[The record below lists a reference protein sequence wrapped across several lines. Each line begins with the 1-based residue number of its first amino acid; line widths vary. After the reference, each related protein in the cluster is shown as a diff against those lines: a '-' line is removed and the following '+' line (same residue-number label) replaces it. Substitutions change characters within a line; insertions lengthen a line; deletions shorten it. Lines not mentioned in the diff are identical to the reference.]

1 MLGEIKRY
9 QIRNQ
14 LGEGAMAKVYEA
26 YDPRID
32 RHLAIKVLRNE
43 LCVDHEYIVRF
54 LREARAVGALSHPH
68 IVTIYDVDEFNNVP
82 FIVMELL
89 EGIPLSVL
97 MNSGKKFSL
106 EEIVQI
112 GRQLASGLDYAHS
125 RGIVHRDVKPSNMIC
140 SPTDLNIK
148 ITDFGIAHFD
158 DNDLT
163 QHTRVGD
170 LLGTPQYMSPEQLE
184 GIKIDGRSDLFSV
197 GVVLYQ
203 LLTGERPFAG
213 NNVAT
218 LMYQITHIEP
228 KSVNEFNKE
237 IPNTLVQIVKKLLH
251 KDPKKR
257 FQTGREL
264 DEALAIALNKN
275 TRKLPVQEQ
284 RIVPI
289 RVKWSL
295 LMASIV
301 SISMLASMVFIF
313 NKQYYALSEQMN
325 QFGNSLVKFVAGES
339 AIPLLSEDWVS
350 IELFVQEASQRQKFA
365 YLTIIDHDG
374 TVRGA
379 SNSKEIGKSYA
390 GPAGEASDQNI
401 EILKV
406 FENVFNHNTKILD
419 YHAPILFQAKEIG
432 QVHLG
437 IPQTSLRQ
445 ITELSL
451 YLMAALLAV
460 TIIVVVVFSYILG
473 RYFSQSINIVKKSM
487 EQIIEG
493 RFHQRIEKHQND
505 EFGQLYDTFNLMS
518 ETLQRY
524 KIMQSKNSRT
534 PSLREKTVS
543 APNINAQQTTINNS
557 YQPPT
562 RTVVSS
568 DHVRTKVI
576 VSKDMPA
583 NQDQQQSHDL

>member
-32 RHLAIKVLRNE
+32 RHLAIKVLRSE

-68 IVTIYDVDEFNNVP
+68 IVTVYDVDEFNNIP

-97 MNSGKKFSL
+97 MNSGKKFTL

-140 SPTDLNIK
+140 SPSDLNIK

-158 DNDLT
+158 DIELT

-228 KSVNEFNKE
+228 KSVSEFDKD
-237 IPNTLVQIVKKLLH
+237 IPNTLVQIVRKLLN

-264 DEALAIALNKN
+264 EEALAICLDKG

-295 LMASIV
+295 LMATIV

-313 NKQYYALSEQMN
+313 NKQYYALSDQMN

-350 IELFVQEASQRQKFA
+350 IELFVQEASQRQKFS

-374 TVRGA
+374 IVRGS
-379 SNSKEIGKSYA
+379 SNNKDIGKPYG
-390 GPAGEASDQNI
+390 GPVGKPSDDKI

-406 FENVFNHNTKILD
+406 FENVFKKQTKIFD
-419 YHAPILFQAKEIG
+419 YHAPILFQSKEIG

-437 IPQTSLRQ
+437 ISQTSLDQ

-451 YLMAALLAV
+451 FLMAALLAV

-473 RYFSQSINIVKKSM
+473 RYFSQSIYVVKKSM

-518 ETLQRY
+518 ETLQRQ
-524 KIMQSKNSRT
+524 KIYQSKLART
-534 PSLREKTVS
+534 PSLQEKAS
-543 APNINAQQTTINNS
+543 ASQRQAAPNNVTGS
-557 YQPPT
+557 DT
-562 RTVVSS
+562 RTTLAY
-568 DHVRTKVI
+568 DQVRTKVI
-576 VSKDMPA
+576 LSNDHPSAKGPHP
-583 NQDQQQSHDL
+583 QDVK

>member
-1 MLGEIKRY
+1 MQAEIKRY

-43 LCVDHEYIVRF
+43 LCIDHEYIVRF
-54 LREARAVGALSHPH
+54 LREAKAVGALSHPH
-68 IVTIYDVDEFNNVP
+68 IVTVYDVDEYNNVP

-97 MNSGKKFSL
+97 MNSGKNFSL
-106 EEIVQI
+106 EEIVTI
-112 GRQLASGLDYAHS
+112 GKQLASGLDYAHS
-125 RGIVHRDVKPSNMIC
+125 RGIVHRDVKPSNIIC
-140 SPTDLNIK
+140 SAAEINVK

-184 GIKIDGRSDLFSV
+184 GTKIDGRSDLFSV

-203 LLTGERPFAG
+203 LLSGERPFAG

-228 KSVNEFNKE
+228 KSVGEFNKD
-237 IPNTLVQIVKKLLH
+237 IPATLVNIVQKLLH

-257 FQTGREL
+257 FQTGKEL
-264 DEALAIALNKN
+264 EEALSVCLEKN
-275 TRKLPVQEQ
+275 AKKLMVQSN

-301 SISMLASMVFIF
+301 SIAMLASIAIIF
-313 NKQYYALSEQMN
+313 NKQYHALTDQMN
-325 QFGNSLVKFVAGES
+325 KFGDALVKFVATES

-350 IELFVQEASQRQKFA
+350 IELFVQEASQRQNFN
-365 YLTIIDHDG
+365 YLTIIDHTG
-374 TVRGA
+374 IVRG
-379 SNSKEIGKSYA
+379 SNSSAMIGKNFPGPIGTPSDSKISIARVFSTVINSEKSAIVDYHAPVLFQSKEIG
-390 GPAGEASDQNI
+390 
-401 EILKV
+401 
-406 FENVFNHNTKILD
+406 H
-419 YHAPILFQAKEIG
+419 
-432 QVHLG
+432 VHLG
-437 IPQTSLRQ
+437 ISQASLQ
-445 ITELSL
+445 QLAELTL
-451 YLMAALLAV
+451 YMMAGLLAV
-460 TIIVVVVFSYILG
+460 TISVVVVFSYILG
-473 RYFSQSINIVKKSM
+473 KYFSQSIYVVKRSM

-493 RFHQRIEKHQND
+493 RYHQRIEKHQND

-518 ETLQRY
+518 ETLQRN
-524 KIMQSKNSRT
+524 KIQQARVRSQTSQQRAPQSH
-534 PSLREKTVS
+534 
-543 APNINAQQTTINNS
+543 A
-557 YQPPT
+557 T
-562 RTVVSS
+562 RAEEVGTRVGTG
-568 DHVRTKVI
+568 TKVI
-576 VSKDMPA
+576 TSGNRETND
-583 NQDQQQSHDL
+583 NLQLF

>member
-14 LGEGAMAKVYEA
+14 LGEGAMAKVFEA

-32 RHLAIKVLRNE
+32 RHLAIKVLRKE
-43 LCVDHEYIVRF
+43 LCVDHEYIIRF
-54 LREARAVGALSHPH
+54 LREAKAVGALSHPH
-68 IVTIYDVDEFNNVP
+68 IVTIYDVDESNNVP

-97 MNSGKKFSL
+97 MNSGKEFTL

-112 GRQLASGLDYAHS
+112 GKQLASGLDYAHS
-125 RGIVHRDVKPSNMIC
+125 RGIVHRDVKPSNIIC

-228 KSVNEFNKE
+228 KSVSEFNKN
-237 IPNTLVQIVKKLLH
+237 IPNTLVQIVRKLLN

-264 DEALAIALNKN
+264 EEALAISLDKG
-275 TRKLPVQEQ
+275 TRKIPVQDK

-301 SISMLASMVFIF
+301 SIAMLASMVFIF

-325 QFGNSLVKFVAGES
+325 QYGNSLVKFVAGES
-339 AIPLLSEDWVS
+339 AIPILGEDWVS
-350 IELFVQEASQRQKFA
+350 IELFVQEASQRQKFS

-374 TVRGA
+374 VVRGSS
-379 SNSKEIGKSYA
+379 SNSDIGKPYA
-390 GPAGEASDQNI
+390 GPVGKPSDQKV

-406 FENVFNHNTKILD
+406 FENVFNKGSNVLD
-419 YHAPILFQAKEIG
+419 YHAPILFQNKEIG

-437 IPQTSLRQ
+437 ISQKSLEQ
-445 ITELSL
+445 LTELSL
-451 YLMAALLAV
+451 YLMMALLAV
-460 TIIVVVVFSYILG
+460 TTIVVVVFSYILG
-473 RYFSQSINIVKKSM
+473 RYFSQSIYVVKKSM

-518 ETLQRY
+518 ETLQRS
-524 KIMQSKNSRT
+524 KIYQAKISRT
-534 PSLREKTVS
+534 PSMGSGKASASLMPMEQTQSSRPTIAVSEENAKT
-543 APNINAQQTTINNS
+543 
-557 YQPPT
+557 
-562 RTVVSS
+562 TVILSG
-568 DHVRTKVI
+568 DK
-576 VSKDMPA
+576 PA
-583 NQDQQQSHDL
+583 LVDGKGSQ